1 MHLEVRP
8 EIFVSGERWLQNEP
22 HVMALWFSM
31 HILFLIKTHP
41 HRPFPI
47 WEKKRFKLTKKIC
60 VRGLILL
67 SFMSSWF
74 LCDVMFWF
82 RRNPSD
88 ESMNTFIN
96 NQIRL
101 INSIFAYRICSVRTV
116 LTRLRSAQWKLIL
129 AAIKLSINGFHFT
142 YLVFDFDK
150 FGGIFQRTKS
160 FKEPQIFYILFLLLS
175 SYTIILN
182 INSEKINWKYH
193 FVERCLQSFFWL
205 IVGQAPKICSESMF
219 ARFCCLFRSSARTKL
234 LIRCA
239 LYAYSPETSSTS
251 PLCKFI
257 NWIICRGF
265 HSIMFI
271 SVITVFGYCYVA
283 LSDWA
288 R

>member
-47 WEKKRFKLTKKIC
+47 CERKRFKSTKNIC

-74 LCDVMFWF
+74 LCDDLYLLFGQF
-82 RRNPSD
+82 HLHLRFDLDGNPYD

-150 FGGIFQRTKS
+150 FGEIFQRTKS
-160 FKEPQIFYILFLLLS
+160 FKEPQIFYIPFFAAF
-175 SYTIILN
+175 II
-182 INSEKINWKYH
+182 
-193 FVERCLQSFFWL
+193 
-205 IVGQAPKICSESMF
+205 
-219 ARFCCLFRSSARTKL
+219 
-234 LIRCA
+234 
-239 LYAYSPETSSTS
+239 
-251 PLCKFI
+251 
-257 NWIICRGF
+257 
-265 HSIMFI
+265 
-271 SVITVFGYCYVA
+271 
-283 LSDWA
+283 
-288 R
+288 

>member
-1 MHLEVRP
+1 
-8 EIFVSGERWLQNEP
+8 
-22 HVMALWFSM
+22 MALWFSM

-47 WEKKRFKLTKKIC
+47 CERKRFKSTKKIC

-74 LCDVMFWF
+74 LCDDLYLLFGQIHLHL
-82 RRNPSD
+82 RRKSCFDLDGNPSD

-150 FGGIFQRTKS
+150 FGEIFQRTKS

-175 SYTIILN
+175 SYRIILN
-182 INSEKINWKYH
+182 INSEKN
-193 FVERCLQSFFWL
+193 
-205 IVGQAPKICSESMF
+205 
-219 ARFCCLFRSSARTKL
+219 
-234 LIRCA
+234 
-239 LYAYSPETSSTS
+239 
-251 PLCKFI
+251 
-257 NWIICRGF
+257 
-265 HSIMFI
+265 
-271 SVITVFGYCYVA
+271 
-283 LSDWA
+283 
-288 R
+288 